1 MYVKS
6 WGRGVSMKRWILLSL
21 ALIVVVVG
29 VLVIR
34 GRLYTPKPVA
44 YRSHLTRV
52 PNSAYKYSLC
62 GEAFAFAK
70 ATVDNPYKTDFTFH
84 DPFRKAKDTII
95 PRFLGFD
102 NQTQIASFSVKIIID
117 QVATFNDTIAHV
129 QGTDGISILIPN
141 VDSQL
146 QHSNVPQFIISL
158 PKYGGSVAVLDYT
171 CPDQW
176 VWSAMST

>member
-1 MYVKS
+1 MYIKS

-176 VWSAMST
+176 VWSAMPT

>member
-1 MYVKS
+1 
-6 WGRGVSMKRWILLSL
+6 MKRWLLL
-21 ALIVVVVG
+21 ALAFIIVVVG
-29 VLVIR
+29 VLVIHDH
-34 GRLYTPKPVA
+34 LTNSKTTV
-44 YRSHLTRV
+44 YRSHLSRV

-62 GEAFAFAK
+62 GEAYAFAK
-70 ATVDNPYKTDFTFH
+70 APVDNPYKTDFTFH
-84 DPFRKAKDTII
+84 DPFRQAKDTII

-146 QHSNVPQFIISL
+146 QHSSVPQFIISL
-158 PKYGGSVAVLDYT
+158 PAHGGNIAVLDYT

-176 VWSAMST
+176 VWSAIPT